1 MKRVII
7 VLFLFVPGPALA
19 QQTILETLQQV
30 RAEYPADWSHEDR
43 GEYLNKVAFLRSRM
57 GEDFGL
63 LRKPGGNRCPTPQG
77 VDVSCDYLVYRPTM
91 DGYDVLGDETT
102 PTWPGIDQPSDN
114 FSATPERFLAPIS
127 VGIVE
132 PPVPDP
138 TPVPDPVPG
147 PQPGGQLDR
156 IEAKLDAHIEST
168 EVFQSNV
175 GSEWRAVKTFLKEKG
190 LYILGALLSGK
201 YLLGSN

>member
-77 VDVSCDYLVYRPTM
+77 VDVSCDYLVYRPTI

-102 PTWPGIDQPSDN
+102 PIFNLGDSFVSQ
-114 FSATPERFLAPIS
+114 PERWIPPVAPA
-127 VGIVE
+127 GTLP
-132 PPVPDP
+132 PPVPEI
-138 TPVPDPVPG
+138 G
-147 PQPGGQLDR
+147 R
-156 IEAKLDAHIEST
+156 AH
-168 EVFQSNV
+168 V
-175 GSEWRAVKTFLKEKG
+175 
-190 LYILGALLSGK
+190 
-201 YLLGSN
+201 